1 MNEDTQYRLLFDD
14 PVKLFESGKYK
25 KSLKRIVKKVVA
37 QGHYD
42 DALTKDLLQQCKQD
56 FYIDLLPKIQQNYQP
71 AYSLLLPFF
80 ERVVYAHCISLVAKL
95 TLQ

>member
-14 PVKLFESGKYK
+14 PIKLFESSKYR

-37 QGHYD
+37 QGHYG
-42 DALTKDLLQQCKQD
+42 DALAKDLLQQCKQN
-56 FYIDLLPKIQQNYQP
+56 FYVDLLPKIQKNYQP
-71 AYSLLLPFF
+71 DYSLLLPFF
-80 ERVVYAHCISLVAKL
+80 ERVVYAYCISLVAKL